1 MIQWFGV
8 VNEKRTVPIF
18 QWHVFNQ
25 CFFLHFLP
33 KNKLVLSWFSFLLPN
48 LWHTTNHR
56 EFLLNIIYTT
66 TSHTC
71 FIRWL
76 TFYHWGKYTKMS
88 SRNFSIFSFL
98 QIAIYL
104 ELLQFFDKAFLN
116 KNDSFCKF
124 QCYLMNLYQIFPFD
138 LISD

>member
-1 MIQWFGV
+1 M
-8 VNEKRTVPIF
+8 
-18 QWHVFNQ
+18 
-25 CFFLHFLP
+25 
-33 KNKLVLSWFSFLLPN
+33 LSWFSFLLPN

-88 SRNFSIFSFL
+88 SRNFSWFFFFFFASDSNLFRVAAIFWQSIIEQNRPFL
-98 QIAIYL
+98 QISMLPYELVSNFSLWPDFWLTL
-104 ELLQFFDKAFLN
+104 EF
-116 KNDSFCKF
+116 S
-124 QCYLMNLYQIFPFD
+124 NLGIWVAKVTVYKYMY
-138 LISD
+138 